1 MYHNYDSFLF
11 RLFLGSFCLNFYLF
25 STQTARCYRI
35 EKNKNRSKNISKNP
49 NELNLNSY
57 LIIQK

>member
-35 EKNKNRSKNISKNP
+35 EKIKIVPKISLK
-49 NELNLNSY
+49 
-57 LIIQK
+57 IQTS